1 MVTNPRQ
8 DDHPRHD
15 TFYYSG
21 IHLVPIVVLA
31 RARLDAAH
39 SRYGFLLRSTLI
51 ITLPGVDLAIA
62 RRLVAERRACGFFK
76 SLDELSATAGL
87 SPALLKS
94 LDEMSAQMQTQKEY
108 KRQ

>member
-1 MVTNPRQ
+1 
-8 DDHPRHD
+8 
-15 TFYYSG
+15 
-21 IHLVPIVVLA
+21 
-31 RARLDAAH
+31 
-39 SRYGFLLRSTLI
+39 
-51 ITLPGVDLAIA
+51 LAIA
-62 RRLVAERRACGFFK
+62 RRLVAERRARGFFK